1 MTALVPKERWL
12 IGLDIDG
19 TVLTEGGEL
28 DPRVA
33 SEIQR
38 VSALGHE
45 VMLATGR
52 SVSMTLPVV
61 DRVGITPSYSLSANG
76 ALIMRREAD
85 APIGWV
91 RDRVETFDPREVLTT
106 IRHHLEGASFAVED
120 PEGMFRFTGR
130 FPEGALAANNMQVDF
145 EELLGS
151 PATRVVV
158 LSPGHAVDDFLQVVE
173 RMGLHKVSYN
183 VGWTAWLDIAPD
195 GVNKG
200 TGMEYVRQQLGVS
213 PEHVLVMGDGRND
226 IDMFRWAASGG
237 GAAVA
242 MGQAPDEVRA
252 VATDVTG
259 TDREAGLP
267 PHSHATSRVEC
278 LVSPTLDIRSSRRA
292 VRAAEGSGLENR
304 WAEMSRGFESH
315 ALRVSPLRKVES
327 RCPCPSRSPC

>member
-1 MTALVPKERWL
+1 MSVASEDRWL

-19 TVLTEGGEL
+19 TVLTEDGEL

-38 VSALGHE
+38 VRDLGHE
-45 VMLATGR
+45 VMLSTGR

-61 DRVGITPSYSLSANG
+61 DRLGITPAYAVCANG
-76 ALIMRREAD
+76 AIVMRRDKE

-106 IRHHLEGASFAVED
+106 IHGHLAGASFAVED
-120 PEGMFRFTGR
+120 AEGMFRFTGP
-130 FPEGALAANNMQVDF
+130 FPEGALAAGRLQVEF
-145 EELLGS
+145 EELLEA

-158 LSPGHAVDDFLQVVE
+158 LSPGHAIEDFLQVVE

-200 TGMEYVRQQLGVS
+200 TGMEYVRERLGIAR
-213 PEHVLVMGDGRND
+213 ENVLVIGDGRND
-226 IDMFRWAASGG
+226 IDMFEWAASGG

-252 VATDVTG
+252 VSTDVTG
-259 TDREAGLP
+259 TD
-267 PHSHATSRVEC
+267 VEQG
-278 LVSPTLDIRSSRRA
+278 VAS
-292 VRAAEGSGLENR
+292 
-304 WAEMSRGFESH
+304 
-315 ALRVSPLRKVES
+315 ALARYFQG
-327 RCPCPSRSPC
+327 

>member
-1 MTALVPKERWL
+1 MTVASEDRWL

-19 TVLTEGGEL
+19 TVLTEDGEL

-38 VSALGHE
+38 VRDLGHE
-45 VMLATGR
+45 VMLSTGR

-61 DRVGITPSYSLSANG
+61 DRLGITPAYAVCANG
-76 ALIMRREAD
+76 AIVMRRDKE

-106 IRHHLEGASFAVED
+106 IHGHLAGASFAVED
-120 PEGMFRFTGR
+120 AEGMFRFTGP
-130 FPEGALAANNMQVDF
+130 FPEGALAAGRLQVEF
-145 EELLGS
+145 EELLEA

-158 LSPGHAVDDFLQVVE
+158 LSPGHAIEDFLQVVE

-200 TGMEYVRQQLGVS
+200 TGMEYVRERLS
-213 PEHVLVMGDGRND
+213 IARDHVLVIGDGRND
-226 IDMFRWAASGG
+226 IDMFEWAASGG
-237 GAAVA
+237 GAAIA

-252 VATDVTG
+252 VSTDVTG
-259 TDREAGLP
+259 TD
-267 PHSHATSRVEC
+267 VE
-278 LVSPTLDIRSSRRA
+278 
-292 VRAAEGSGLENR
+292 
-304 WAEMSRGFESH
+304 RGV
-315 ALRVSPLRKVES
+315 ALALARYFQG
-327 RCPCPSRSPC
+327 